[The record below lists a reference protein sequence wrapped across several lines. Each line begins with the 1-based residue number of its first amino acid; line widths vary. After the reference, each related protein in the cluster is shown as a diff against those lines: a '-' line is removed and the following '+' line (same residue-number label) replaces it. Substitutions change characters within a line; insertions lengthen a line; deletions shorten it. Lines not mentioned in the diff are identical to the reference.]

1 MLNLQRQH
9 QQIKNRL
16 LAAIEEVIDSGR
28 FILGPK
34 VRELETRIAEFTGSA
49 YAVGCA
55 SGTDALHLA
64 LRALD
69 IGPGDAVITSP
80 YTFFASA
87 EAISL
92 AGARPVFCDI
102 ELGTFNLDP
111 ARVDESITTGCDW
124 NEREL
129 VLRGNRNR
137 VKAIMPI
144 HLFGQCANMKPILT
158 LARRY
163 RLEVV
168 EDCAQSFG
176 AQQLLDGR
184 WRRAGSLGTL
194 GCFSFFP
201 SKNLN
206 ALGDGGMVTTSSP
219 GLRDRLRMLR
229 EHGAESRHVH
239 HFIGLNSRLDEL
251 QAAVLL
257 VKLEMMTE
265 LNAHRRELFE
275 YYSQELAGI
284 VGTPNVPDWNHS
296 VFNQYIIRIESRDA
310 LAGFLKDRGIATA
323 IYYPVPLHLQKCYA
337 GLGYQP
343 GDFPR
348 AEQASWETLAL
359 PIDPMMTTEE
369 RDYIVASVKA
379 FREG

>member
-1 MLNLQRQH
+1 MNLKRQH
-9 QQIKNRL
+9 EQIKNRL
-16 LAAIEEVIDSGR
+16 LAAVAEVIDSGR

-34 VRELETRIAEFTGSA
+34 VRELETRIAEFTGGA
-49 YAVGCA
+49 FAVGCA

-92 AGARPVFCDI
+92 AGARPVFVDI
-102 ELGTFNLDP
+102 ELGTYNLDP
-111 ARVDESITTGCDW
+111 AWLDEFISTGCDW
-124 NEREL
+124 NGNEL
-129 VLRGNRNR
+129 ALRGTGTR

-144 HLFGQCANMKPILT
+144 HLFGQCADMKAT
-158 LARRY
+158 LAIARRY
-163 RLEVV
+163 RLAVI
-168 EDCAQSFG
+168 EDAAQSFG
-176 AQQLLDGR
+176 AEQSLDGQ
-184 WRRAGSLGTL
+184 WRKAGSLGTL

-219 GLRDRLRMLR
+219 ELRDRLRMLR

-257 VKLEMMTE
+257 VKLEVMPG
-265 LNAHRRELFE
+265 LNARRRELFD
-275 YYSQELAGI
+275 YYNRQLAGI
-284 VGTPNVPDWNHS
+284 VATPTIPYWNHS
-296 VFNQYIIRIESRDA
+296 VFNQYIIRLESRDA
-310 LAGFLKDRGIATA
+310 LAGFLKDRGVSTA
-323 IYYPVPLHLQKCYA
+323 VYYPVPLHLQKCYA
-337 GLGYQP
+337 GLGYQR
-343 GDFPR
+343 GDFPH
-348 AEQASWETLAL
+348 AEQASRETLAL
-359 PIDPMMTTEE
+359 PIDPLLTAEE
-369 RDYIVASVKA
+369 CDYVVASVKA
-379 FREG
+379 FREN

>member
-1 MLNLQRQH
+1 MNLQRQH
-9 QQIKNRL
+9 ERVKSHL
-16 LAAIEEVIDSGR
+16 LAAVEEVIASGR

-49 YAVGCA
+49 FAVGCA

-92 AGARPVFCDI
+92 TGARPLFADI

-111 ARVDESITTGCDW
+111 ARLDEFISTECDW

-129 VLRGNRNR
+129 VLRGTKTR

-144 HLFGQCANMKPILT
+144 HLFGQCADMRAIL
-158 LARRY
+158 AIAKRY
-163 RLEVV
+163 RLAVI
-168 EDCAQSFG
+168 EDAAQSFG
-176 AQQLLDGR
+176 AEQSLDGK
-184 WRRAGSLGTL
+184 WQKAGSLGTL

-219 GLRDRLRMLR
+219 ELRDRLRMLR
-229 EHGAESRHVH
+229 EHGAEPKHVH

-257 VKLEMMTE
+257 VKLEVMPE
-265 LNAHRRELFE
+265 LNSRRHELFD
-275 YYSQELAGI
+275 YYNRQLAGI
-284 VGTPNVPDWNHS
+284 VTIPKIPDWNHS
-296 VFNQYIIRIESRDA
+296 VFNQYIICLESRDA
-310 LAGFLKDRGIATA
+310 LACFLKDRGIATA
-323 IYYPVPLHLQKCYA
+323 VYYPLPLHLQKCYA

-348 AEQASWETLAL
+348 AEQASRETLAL
-359 PIDPMMTTEE
+359 PIDPLLTHEE
-369 RDYIVASVKA
+369 RAYVVEAIKA
-379 FREG
+379 FKGC